1 MLNSILSGTATS
13 SVFSMQE
20 FLLCLAASAI
30 FGCVIALIHNYK
42 NSTTKNF
49 TMTLVLL
56 PIIVQT
62 VISIVNGN
70 LGTGVAVAGAFSLV
84 RFRSLPGT
92 SREIS
97 AIFLAMAVG
106 LATGMGYIGVSAVL
120 VLAVGLVSFVLYS
133 LEGSPFAEKNL
144 KITIPENLDYY
155 EVFDDVFLKFT
166 KTARLVRVK
175 TVNMGSLYEL
185 EYQIKMKD
193 EKQEKTMIDALRVRN
208 GNLGIVCART
218 SADQTSL

>member
-1 MLNSILSGTATS
+1 MFNSILSGVAS
-13 SVFSMQE
+13 STVFSMQE
-20 FLLCLAASAI
+20 FVICLVASALLGI
-30 FGCVIALIHNYK
+30 LIAWIHNYK

-49 TMTLVLL
+49 TMTLILL
-56 PIIVQT
+56 PIMVQA

-97 AIFLAMAVG
+97 SIFLAMAVG
-106 LATGMGYIGVSAVL
+106 LATGMGYIGVSVILVL
-120 VLAVGLVSFVLYS
+120 VVGLISVILCS

-155 EVFDDVFLKFT
+155 DVFDEVFQKYT
-166 KTARLVRVK
+166 RQSRLIRVK

-185 EYQIKMKD
+185 EYHIKMMD
-193 EKQEKTMIDALRVRN
+193 EKMEKEMIDALRIRN
-208 GNLGIVCART
+208 GNLGIVCGRMNSDA
-218 SADQTSL
+218 ASL